1 MKIKHILT
9 ISAAVAL
16 ASVIAAC
23 SSAPAETTG
32 VVESSVVEETSEAVE
47 STETTVVTEES
58 VPAEETVS
66 SNEMVEIDSNLQLY
80 ANTFITNFVEQYF
93 PDYDRDTSGIEQI
106 LDFVHINLKLNS
118 FESISYETRGD
129 VTFETFTEE
138 EVQRIVSKYFGM
150 LITDELSSL
159 PEPPETYGDQPAGP
173 YFADGKVWYEA
184 ADGESYN
191 NIGIVNS
198 ISNPGD
204 GTLILDFSIYS
215 IDLDHYWSMSLDELH
230 GLYAL
235 TPEQAAADPL
245 LSLSYQG
252 TATVGVSQSGEY
264 YLIDYSVDNI

>member
-1 MKIKHILT
+1 MKIKHVLT
-9 ISAAVAL
+9 ISVAVAI

-32 VVESSVVEETSEAVE
+32 VAETSVVEETGEVVE

-58 VPAEETVS
+58 VPTAETVAS
-66 SNEMVEIDSNLQLY
+66 YEMVEIDSDLQLY

-129 VTFETFTEE
+129 ITFETFTEE

-264 YLIDYSVDNI
+264 YLIDYTVDNI